1 MNYVAWRMLVGDRT
15 KYISLVVGLTFATFL
30 MTEQGSIFV
39 GMMRRAYSTVS
50 DIPSAR
56 VWVMDSEVQYPDD
69 LKPLKDVDLYR
80 VRDVAGVDWAVPFFK
95 GSGRARTA
103 NGAFQSV
110 NVIGVDYTSL
120 IGAPA
125 HMLKGKVTDLWQT
138 DAAIIDDAG
147 AIRMGGVKV
156 GDVLE
161 LNDHRARIVGICQVG
176 RTFSSMP
183 VIYSTYTRATDYAPA
198 ERHMLSFV
206 LVSPKP
212 GVSDGELVTRIK
224 ARTGLGAFTSWEFCV
239 RTLIYYT
246 KNTGATINL
255 GMTVILGFFIGLAI
269 AAQTFYS
276 FTIEN
281 LRHFGAL
288 KAMGATNPVLVR
300 MVLLQG
306 TVTGV
311 MAYCLGTG
319 GAELLGTIAAKTTVL
334 IAFHTP
340 PELLVGVF
348 VFEILLVALAS
359 VMCIRTVVK
368 LEPAIVFRG

>member
-1 MNYVAWRMLVGDRT
+1 VNYIAWRMLVGDRT
-15 KYISLVVGLTFATFL
+15 KYVSLVVGLTFATFL

-50 DIPSAR
+50 DIPAAR
-56 VWVMDSEVQYPDD
+56 VWVMDPEVQYPED

-80 VRDVAGVDWAVPFFK
+80 VRDVPGVDWAVPFFK
-95 GSGRARTA
+95 GGARARTA

-110 NVIGVDYTSL
+110 NVIGVDQTSL

-125 HMLKGKVTDLWQT
+125 RMIQGKVTDLWQT
-138 DAAIIDDAG
+138 DAAILDDAG
-147 AIRMGGVKV
+147 ARRMGGVKV

-161 LNDHRARIVGICQVG
+161 LNDHRARIVGICRVG

-183 VIYSTYTRATDYAPA
+183 VIYSTYTRATDYAPS

-206 LVSPKP
+206 LVAPKP
-212 GVSDGELVTRIK
+212 GVSDDELVQRIRT
-224 ARTGLGAFTSWEFCV
+224 RTGLGAFTSWGFCV
-239 RTLIYYT
+239 RTLVYYT
-246 KNTGATINL
+246 KKTGATINL
-255 GMTVILGFFIGLAI
+255 GMTVILGFLIGLAI

-281 LRHFGAL
+281 LKHFGAL
-288 KAMGATNPVLVR
+288 KAMGATNGMLVR

-306 TVTGV
+306 TATGM
-311 MAYCLGTG
+311 MAYGLGTG
-319 GAELLGTIAAKTTVL
+319 GAELLGTIATRNTVL
-334 IAFHTP
+334 LAFHTP
-340 PELLVGVF
+340 PFLLAGVF
-348 VFEILLVALAS
+348 VFEILLVGLAS
-359 VMCIRTVVK
+359 IMCITTVVR

>member
-15 KYISLVVGLTFATFL
+15 KYLSLVVGLTFATLL

-50 DIPSAR
+50 DIPAAR
-56 VWVMDSEVQYPDD
+56 VWVMDSAVRYPED

-80 VRDVAGVDWAVPFFK
+80 VRDVPGLDWAVPFFK

-103 NGAFQSV
+103 NGAFQAV
-110 NVIGVDYTSL
+110 NIIGIDYTSL

-125 HMLKGKVTDLWQT
+125 HMLQGAVTDLWQT
-138 DAAIIDDAG
+138 DAAIVDDAG
-147 AIRMGGVKV
+147 AIRLGGVKV

-161 LNDHRARIVGICQVG
+161 INDHRARIVGICKVG

-183 VIYSTYTRATDYAPA
+183 VIYSTYTRATDYAPM

-206 LVSPKP
+206 LASPKP
-212 GVSDGELVTRIK
+212 GVSDEELARRIRE
-224 ARTGLGAFTSWEFCV
+224 RTGLGACTSWQFCV
-239 RTLIYYT
+239 KTLVYYT

-255 GMTVILGFFIGLAI
+255 GMTVILGFLIGLAI

-281 LRHFGAL
+281 LKHFGAL
-288 KAMGATNPVLVR
+288 KAMGATNRVLVR

-306 TVTGV
+306 TIVGAI
-311 MAYCLGTG
+311 AYGLGTG
-319 GAELLGTIAAKTTVL
+319 GAELFGTIATKSTVL
-334 IAFHTP
+334 VAFHTP
-340 PELLVGVF
+340 PELLAGVF
-348 VFEILLVALAS
+348 GFEILLVALAS
-359 VMCIRTVVK
+359 VMCIRRVVK

>member
-1 MNYVAWRMLVGDRT
+1 MLVGDTT
-15 KYISLVVGLTFATFL
+15 KYVSLVIGLTFATLL

-50 DIPSAR
+50 DVPAAK
-56 VWVMDSEVQYPDD
+56 VWVMDPEVQYPDD
-69 LKPLKDVDLYR
+69 LKPLKDTDLYR
-80 VRDVAGVDWAVPFFK
+80 VRDVPGVDWAVPYFK
-95 GSGRARTA
+95 GAGRARTPD
-103 NGAFQSV
+103 GAFLTV
-110 NVIGVDYTSL
+110 NVIGIDYTSL
-120 IGAPA
+120 IGGPA
-125 HMLKGKVTDLWQT
+125 HMLKGKITDLWQP

-161 LNDHRARIVGICQVG
+161 LNDHRARIVGICRVG
-176 RTFSSMP
+176 RTFSSNP
-183 VIYSTYTRATDYAPA
+183 VIYSTYSLATQFAPA

-206 LVSPKP
+206 LVAPKA
-212 GVSDGELVTRIK
+212 GVTDAELAQRIREKTR
-224 ARTGLGAFTSWEFCV
+224 LGAVTSWEFCV
-239 RTLIYYT
+239 KTLVYYT

-255 GMTVILGFFIGLAI
+255 GTTVILGFLIGLAI

-281 LRHFGAL
+281 LKHFGAL

-306 TVTGV
+306 MVVGAV
-311 MAYCLGTG
+311 AYGIGTG
-319 GAELLGTIAAKTTVL
+319 TAELLGMIATKNTVL

-340 PELLVGVF
+340 PELLMAAFG
-348 VFEILLVALAS
+348 FEIVLVALAS
-359 VMCIRTVVK
+359 LMCIRSVVK

>member
-1 MNYVAWRMLVGDRT
+1 MDYIAWRMLVGDRT
-15 KYISLVVGLTFATFL
+15 KYISLVVGLTFATLL

-50 DIPSAR
+50 DIPPAR

-80 VRDVAGVDWAVPFFK
+80 VREVPGVEWAVPFFK

-103 NGAFQSV
+103 DGAFQSV
-110 NVIGVDYTSL
+110 NIIGIDYTSL

-125 HMLKGKVTDLWQT
+125 QMLDGRITDLWQP
-138 DAAIIDDAG
+138 DAVIIDDAG
-147 AIRMGGVKV
+147 AIRMGGVKK

-161 LNDHRARIVGICQVG
+161 INDYRARVVGICRVG

-183 VIYSTYTRATDYAPA
+183 VIYSTYTRATNYAPM

-206 LVSPKP
+206 LASPKP
-212 GVSDGELVTRIK
+212 GISDEELVRRIEK
-224 ARTGLGAFTSWEFCV
+224 TTGLGACTSWQFCV
-239 RTLIYYT
+239 RTLIWYT
-246 KNTGATINL
+246 QNTGATINL
-255 GMTVILGFFIGLAI
+255 GMTVILGFLIGLAI

-288 KAMGATNPVLVR
+288 KAMGATNPMLVR
-300 MVLLQG
+300 MVLLQAAI
-306 TVTGV
+306 TGLI
-311 MAYCLGTG
+311 AYGLGTG
-319 GAELLGTIAAKTTVL
+319 LAELFGVVAKKTTVL
-334 IAFHTP
+334 VAFHTP
-340 PELLVGVF
+340 PQLLVGVF
-348 VFEILLVALAS
+348 GFEILLVSLAS
-359 VMCIRTVVK
+359 FMCMRSVVK